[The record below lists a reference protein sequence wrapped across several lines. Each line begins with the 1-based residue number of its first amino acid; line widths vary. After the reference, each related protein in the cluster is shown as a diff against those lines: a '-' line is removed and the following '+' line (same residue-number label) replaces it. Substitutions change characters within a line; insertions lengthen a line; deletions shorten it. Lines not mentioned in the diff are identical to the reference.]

1 MMNPLGM
8 QREHAGVNAGAAEER
23 SLVVKEHFVIVHVA
37 MIKGNAKRAR
47 VAFQRPWRE
56 GRYQQSAGLKGRVYA
71 GREMIAGADDRT
83 KITHIQLGDPEV
95 TLPGRD
101 IHWIKRVIH
110 TGVVTVPLDAHF
122 PFLATMG
129 VLRRQRQ
136 FRRGED
142 SRIK

>member
-1 MMNPLGM
+1 MPAM
-8 QREHAGVNAGAAEER
+8 NAGAAEKI
-23 SLVVKEHFVIVHVA
+23 SLVIKEHFVIVHVA
-37 MIKGNAKRAR
+37 MIKRNAKCAR

-56 GRYQQSAGLKGRVYA
+56 GRYQQSAGLKGHVHA
-71 GREMIAGADDRT
+71 GREVIARADDRT
-83 KITHIQLGDPEV
+83 KIPDIQLGDPEV

-101 IHWIKRVIH
+101 IHGIERVIH
-110 TGVVTVPLDAHF
+110 PGVVTVPLDAHF

-129 VLRRQRQ
+129 VFRRQRQ